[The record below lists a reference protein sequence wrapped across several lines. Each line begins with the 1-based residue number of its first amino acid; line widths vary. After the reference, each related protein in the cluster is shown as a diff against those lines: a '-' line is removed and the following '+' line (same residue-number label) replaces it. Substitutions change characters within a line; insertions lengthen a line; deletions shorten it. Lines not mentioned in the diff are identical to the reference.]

1 MNLNSSYIQTPK
13 PTPQYNNNKTNMVS
27 SKSHMSMTT
36 SISTMSTATT
46 ESKAPLT
53 YHDQV
58 VANVRRLI
66 DKTGE
71 KGLRLYSIG
80 QAYMADYGRPLE
92 FEVFGYNNA
101 SSFILDNVSKYY
113 RIATTD
119 RFGDFI
125 FYKRTPQ
132 EEQEF
137 ARKQQELKEQ
147 ANEAQNVCAVDQ
159 EEMIERRKTEYVCCF
174 DQTLIIRA
182 L

>member
-1 MNLNSSYIQTPK
+1 
-13 PTPQYNNNKTNMVS
+13 
-27 SKSHMSMTT
+27 
-36 SISTMSTATT
+36 MSTATT
-46 ESKAPLT
+46 ESKTPLT

-132 EEQEF
+132 EEQEYE
-137 ARKQQELKEQ
+137 RKQQELKEQ
-147 ANEAQNVCAVDQ
+147 ANEAHHVCAVDE
-159 EEMIERRKTEYVCCF
+159 EEMIERRKLEYAF
-174 DQTLIIRA
+174 ADTHYIRA
-182 L
+182 HVNLNQFLQVSKLELLELEDFNLRWLTKNKFHQYW